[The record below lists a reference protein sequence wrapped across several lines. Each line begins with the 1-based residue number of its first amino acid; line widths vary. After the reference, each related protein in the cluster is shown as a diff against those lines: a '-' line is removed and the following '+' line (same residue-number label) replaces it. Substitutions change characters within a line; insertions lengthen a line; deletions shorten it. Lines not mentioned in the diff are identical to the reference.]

1 MKSSGI
7 VCSPTGKF
15 WLKGPIY
22 DFTFEYFPISLYRA
36 LCLRDQYSKEMAI
49 EKWKKWN
56 CRRLM
61 GGRVEFRDGVE
72 REQIWSEQQKI
83 VIEALFYHF
92 T

>member
-1 MKSSGI
+1 
-7 VCSPTGKF
+7 
-15 WLKGPIY
+15 
-22 DFTFEYFPISLYRA
+22 
-36 LCLRDQYSKEMAI
+36 
-49 EKWKKWN
+49 
-56 CRRLM
+56 M